1 MRSNGCGDLRDTHID
16 ETVQLCGWV
25 DRRRDLGGVCFVDL
39 RDHTGLVQVVVD
51 PEVLADA
58 AVKLHSEDV
67 LCIEVRSSTPLF

>member
-1 MRSNGCGDLRDTHID
+1 MPGGGEADADADAAR
-16 ETVQLCGWV
+16 VVLCGWV